1 MSKRT
6 TTAFDKRLGRRLREA
21 RLLRGQTQQQ
31 LAEILGISWQ
41 QLQKNELGEN
51 RVNAERLYIVSKELD
66 MSLGYFLGGDDED
79 IGAKELSDE
88 ALRLAG
94 QIEALPDK
102 LIRYS
107 VSTLVSSISRAW
119 DRRETR

>member
-31 LAEILGISWQ
+31 LAETLGISWQ

-119 DRRETR
+119 DRRETG